1 MDNTRE
7 ASDAH
12 SSVEHVMHAQDAYD
26 AMSELA
32 RTLQHEDDPE
42 QVLIDIVAGAIQL
55 LPGVDEGS
63 ISVVLNRQHTASRA
77 ASGEL
82 PVEVDA
88 VQNELGEG
96 PCLQAVYDRETVH
109 VPDMRAETRWPNF
122 ARRARELGVGSM
134 IAFQLWVDD
143 ENLGSLNLFSREP
156 NAFNSRTE
164 RLGLHYAAHAAVAYA
179 EVQKSAQL
187 SEAIASRD
195 TIGQAKGILMERYK
209 LSSGQA
215 FRVLVRASSDANR
228 KLRDLAEELT
238 TTGQISGV
246 TDTSVS
252 AANFG

>member
-1 MDNTRE
+1 METMDDASE
-7 ASDAH
+7 AQ
-12 SSVEHVMHAQDAYD
+12 SSVEHAVEAKDASD

-32 RTLQHEDDPE
+32 RTLQQEDDPA

-63 ISVVLNRQHTASRA
+63 ISVLLSRRHTGSRA

-82 PVEVDA
+82 PAQVDA

-96 PCLQAVYDRETVH
+96 PCLRAVYDRETVH
-109 VPDMRAETRWPNF
+109 VPDMRAETRWPTF
-122 ARRARELGVGSM
+122 ARRACELGVGSM

-143 ENLGSLNLFSREP
+143 ENLGALNLFARKP
-156 NAFNSRTE
+156 NAFDARTE
-164 RLGLHYAAHAAVAYA
+164 RLGLQYAAHAAVAYA

-195 TIGQAKGILMERYK
+195 MIGQAKGILMERYK
-209 LSSGQA
+209 LSAGQA

-238 TTGQISGV
+238 TTGEISGV
-246 TDTSVS
+246 TDTYIAS
-252 AANFG
+252 NGGQ